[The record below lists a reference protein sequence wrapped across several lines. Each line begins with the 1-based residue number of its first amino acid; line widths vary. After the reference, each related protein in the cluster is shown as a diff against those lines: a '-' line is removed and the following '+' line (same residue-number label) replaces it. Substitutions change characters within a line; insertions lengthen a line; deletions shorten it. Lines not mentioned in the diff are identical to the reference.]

1 MRTVYLFLLLASSFA
16 TPAFARQVTIG
27 AYINDIQNLDIKSH
41 SYTVDLY
48 IWFRWRGAQFN
59 PANTFE
65 FMNSYDQWGHTAK
78 TTYTEPEKLP
88 SGEFYQV
95 VRVQGRF
102 SKKFELM
109 NYPFDRQLLVV
120 DIEDNELDS
129 KDLDFVLDNGAVML
143 NPATVLPGFIIKTP
157 ALRLIKME
165 YPTRFGDTREP
176 EEHLVF
182 PRVRIEVPIVRPV
195 ITHLVKLLLPILC
208 VVFCAALMFL
218 FHPIYVDSRV
228 GIGITSL
235 LTIVALQITLNDDL
249 PEVDYLVWIEK
260 FYLSTYLYVIA
271 GMAVV
276 VKTTWMV
283 EGENGNAA
291 RAVRIDRICLV
302 FFTLAYF
309 AVVSTLG
316 FLVS

>member
-1 MRTVYLFLLLASSFA
+1 
-16 TPAFARQVTIG
+16 
-27 AYINDIQNLDIKSH
+27 
-41 SYTVDLY
+41 
-48 IWFRWRGAQFN
+48 
-59 PANTFE
+59 
-65 FMNSYDQWGHTAK
+65 
-78 TTYTEPEKLP
+78 
-88 SGEFYQV
+88 
-95 VRVQGRF
+95 
-102 SKKFELM
+102 
-109 NYPFDRQLLVV
+109 
-120 DIEDNELDS
+120 
-129 KDLDFVLDNGAVML
+129 
-143 NPATVLPGFIIKTP
+143 
-157 ALRLIKME
+157 
-165 YPTRFGDTREP
+165 
-176 EEHLVF
+176 
-182 PRVRIEVPIVRPV
+182 
-195 ITHLVKLLLPILC
+195 
-208 VVFCAALMFL
+208 
-218 FHPIYVDSRV
+218 VDSRV